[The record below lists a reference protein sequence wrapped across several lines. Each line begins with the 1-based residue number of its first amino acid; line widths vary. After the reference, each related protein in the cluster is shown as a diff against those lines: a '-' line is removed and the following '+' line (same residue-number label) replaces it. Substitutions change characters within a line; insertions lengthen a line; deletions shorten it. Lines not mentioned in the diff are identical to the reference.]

1 MTRQIC
7 WPVAEEKAFC
17 SRSSGVVRFLSPT
30 YRIHLVSPALPLF
43 LVYFQFQ
50 ALSGSLFSG
59 IGPFLLQRRLYTVQS
74 IVYRKLSTEPK

>member
-30 YRIHLVSPALPLF
+30 YRIHLVSPALPLL

-50 ALSGSLFSG
+50 TLSGSLFFRHRSLFAAKT
-59 IGPFLLQRRLYTVQS
+59 PVHCTV
-74 IVYRKLSTEPK
+74 YCLPKVEHRT

>member
-30 YRIHLVSPALPLF
+30 YRIHLVSPALPLL

-50 ALSGSLFSG
+50 ALSGSLFQASV
-59 IGPFLLQRRLYTVQS
+59 PFCCKDACTLYS
-74 IVYRKLSTEPK
+74 PLFTES